1 MNDHPSIA
9 AVDLGSNSFHLVVAR
24 EVNGTLQILHKEKQR
39 VYLADGLDDK
49 FRLSQAAIDRALVVL
64 KQFAKTLHDFPASNV
79 KVAATYT
86 FRRAKNINA
95 FLAQASAV
103 FPFHID
109 VIAGQEE
116 ARLIYQG
123 VAHYVHNEEN
133 RLVIDIGGGSTELII
148 GKHFKHKLLS
158 SRNMGC
164 VSFTKQFFN
173 DGKITAKRF
182 NKAQIRA
189 EQELEAIFSNYV
201 SENWQSVI
209 GTSGTIKSILAMISA
224 TNPQQPNIT
233 YDDLL
238 SLKQQFI
245 SAKHIDNLAIA
256 GLTPERQQS
265 ICGGLAILI
274 AIFTEFAIKELT
286 YSDFSLREGL
296 LHEMQQ
302 KLADK
307 DIRSNTIN
315 NLSERYTAD
324 KAHAARVADTAIWL
338 YKQLKNVWHLDNND
352 DIALL
357 TWAAKLHEIGLS
369 INSSGINKHSAYIV
383 ANSQLP
389 GFTQQ
394 EQLILSSLIRFYRK
408 KIKLTEL
415 PEFLTIS
422 QKHVLKLIVIL
433 RLAILFNQ
441 KRQVSLKPDMEIS
454 ASNLGLFIKFSNSYL
469 QEHTLLQADLEQEQ
483 LYLKKAGI
491 QFECV

>member
-1 MNDHPSIA
+1 MDDHPSIA

-24 EVNGTLQILHKEKQR
+24 EVDGTLQILHKEKQR

-49 FRLSQAAIDRALVVL
+49 FRLSQQAIDRALIVL
-64 KQFAKTLHDFPASNV
+64 KQFANTLQDFPACNV

-86 FRRAKNINA
+86 FRRAKNIHA
-95 FLAQASAV
+95 FLTQASKI

-148 GKHFKHKLLS
+148 GKHFKHKLLT
-158 SRNMGC
+158 SRNIGC
-164 VSFTKQFFN
+164 VSYTKQFFS
-173 DGKITAKRF
+173 DGIINAKRF
-182 NKAQIRA
+182 NKAEIKA
-189 EQELEAIFSNYV
+189 EQEIEVIFANYIN
-201 SENWQSVI
+201 EGWQNVI
-209 GTSGTIKSILAMISA
+209 GTSGTIKSILAMVGA
-224 TNPQQPNIT
+224 QNPHQPCIT
-233 YDDLL
+233 YNDLVT
-238 SLKQQFI
+238 LKQQFI
-245 SAKHIDNLAIA
+245 NARHSDNLLIE

-274 AIFTEFAIKELT
+274 AIFREFLIKELT

-315 NLSERYTAD
+315 NVSDRYTVD
-324 KAHAARVADTAIWL
+324 KAHAIRVTNTATWL
-338 YKQLKNVWHLDNND
+338 YEQLKAPWQLDNND

-357 TWAAKLHEIGLS
+357 TWAASLHEIGLS

-394 EQLILSSLIRFYRK
+394 EQVILSSLIRFYRK
-408 KIKLTEL
+408 KIRLDEL
-415 PEFLTIS
+415 PEFITIS
-422 QKHVLKLIVIL
+422 QQQVLKLITIL

-441 KRQVSLKPDMEIS
+441 KRQVSQKPNMEIS
-454 ASNLGLFIKFSNSYL
+454 ANSTGLFIKFCDNYL
-469 QEHTLLQADLEQEQ
+469 QEQTLLQADLIQEQ
-483 LYLKKAGI
+483 RYLKKVGI
-491 QFECV
+491 ALDCS

>member
-24 EVNGTLQILHKEKQR
+24 EVDGTLQILHKEKQR

-49 FRLSQAAIDRALVVL
+49 LRLNQAAIDRALLVL
-64 KQFAKTLHDFPASNV
+64 KQFANTLEDFPPGNV

-86 FRRAKNINA
+86 FRRAKNIHA
-95 FLAQASAV
+95 FLTQASKV

-109 VIAGQEE
+109 VIPEQEE

-133 RLVIDIGGGSTELII
+133 RLIIDIGGGSTELII
-148 GKHFKHKLLS
+148 GKHFKHKLLT

-164 VSFTKQFFN
+164 VSYTKQFFS
-173 DGKITAKRF
+173 GGAITAKRF
-182 NKAQIRA
+182 NRAEIKA
-189 EQELEAIFSNYV
+189 EQEIEVIFANYIN
-201 SENWQSVI
+201 EGWQDVI
-209 GTSGTIKSILAMISA
+209 GTSGTIKSILTMVCAQ
-224 TNPQQPNIT
+224 NPQQTCVSI
-233 YDDLL
+233 DDLL
-238 SLKQQFI
+238 ALKQQCIAAEHINNI
-245 SAKHIDNLAIA
+245 SIE

-265 ICGGLAILI
+265 LCGGLAILI
-274 AIFTEFAIKELT
+274 AVFKEFSINQLS
-286 YSDFSLREGL
+286 YSVFSLREGL

-315 NLSERYTAD
+315 NLSERYTVD
-324 KAHAARVADTAIWL
+324 KAHASRVANTATWIYERLSKAW
-338 YKQLKNVWHLDNND
+338 QLIDNK

-357 TWAAKLHEIGLS
+357 NWAAKLHEIGLS

-408 KIKLTEL
+408 KIKRDEL
-415 PEFLTIS
+415 PEFTTIA
-422 QKHVLKLIVIL
+422 QQHVIKLVTIL
-433 RLAILFNQ
+433 RLAVLFNQ
-441 KRQVSLKPDMEIS
+441 KRQISQQPNMNIS
-454 ASNLGLFIKFSNSYL
+454 ANATGIFIKFYDNYL
-469 QEHTLLQADLEQEQ
+469 QTHTLLNADLELEQ
-483 LYLKKAGI
+483 RYLKKVGI
-491 QFECV
+491 SLNCS

>member
-1 MNDHPSIA
+1 
-9 AVDLGSNSFHLVVAR
+9 
-24 EVNGTLQILHKEKQR
+24 
-39 VYLADGLDDK
+39 
-49 FRLSQAAIDRALVVL
+49 
-64 KQFAKTLHDFPASNV
+64 
-79 KVAATYT
+79 
-86 FRRAKNINA
+86 
-95 FLAQASAV
+95 
-103 FPFHID
+103 
-109 VIAGQEE
+109 
-116 ARLIYQG
+116 
-123 VAHYVHNEEN
+123 
-133 RLVIDIGGGSTELII
+133 
-148 GKHFKHKLLS
+148 
-158 SRNMGC
+158 
-164 VSFTKQFFN
+164 
-173 DGKITAKRF
+173 
-182 NKAQIRA
+182 
-189 EQELEAIFSNYV
+189 
-201 SENWQSVI
+201 
-209 GTSGTIKSILAMISA
+209 
-224 TNPQQPNIT
+224 
-233 YDDLL
+233 
-238 SLKQQFI
+238 
-245 SAKHIDNLAIA
+245 
-256 GLTPERQQS
+256 
-265 ICGGLAILI
+265 
-274 AIFTEFAIKELT
+274 
-286 YSDFSLREGL
+286 
-296 LHEMQQ
+296 MQQ